1 MLVTVVAQIT
11 AKAEYRDF
19 VQSELIKL
27 VAPTRQET
35 GCIEYRLHQDLD
47 DPALFLFFETWEDRT
62 SLERHLAS
70 EHFKQYAAAVTPC
83 IDAKTVRIMTSIA

>member
-1 MLVTVVAQIT
+1 MPVTVVAQIT

-19 VQSELIKL
+19 IQSELIKL
-27 VAPTRQET
+27 VAPTRQEK

-47 DPALFLFFETWEDRT
+47 DPVLFLFFETWEDRI

-70 EHFKQYAAAVTPC
+70 EHFKQYVVAVTPY
-83 IDAKTVRIMTSIA
+83 IDDKTVRIMTSIA